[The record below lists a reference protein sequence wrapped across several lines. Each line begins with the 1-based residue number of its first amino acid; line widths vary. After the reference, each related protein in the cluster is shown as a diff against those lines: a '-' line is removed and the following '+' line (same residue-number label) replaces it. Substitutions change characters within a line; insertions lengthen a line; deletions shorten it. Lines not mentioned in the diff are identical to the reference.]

1 MRLTDGAGSTW
12 EPGPKPNLNLSD
24 HTNNISKRVILKLV
38 LAGLAEF
45 ALGSRQ
51 ALSCLLMRELE
62 LTTPVL
68 LP

>member
-24 HTNNISKRVILKLV
+24 HTNISKRVILKLV

-45 ALGSRQ
+45 ALGSWQ